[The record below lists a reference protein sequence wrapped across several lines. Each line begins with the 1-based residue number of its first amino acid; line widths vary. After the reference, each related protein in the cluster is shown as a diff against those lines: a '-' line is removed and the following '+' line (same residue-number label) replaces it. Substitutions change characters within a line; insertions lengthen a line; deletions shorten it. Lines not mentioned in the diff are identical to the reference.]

1 MTLNRRSRLLT
12 VCLTVW
18 ALLFAQAA
26 LAGYSCPSQSDR
38 EQGLAMAGMPCA
50 DSMALAVAVAVDEAQ
65 PALCHAHCQ
74 DQQQSADSYQ
84 PPLFATSAQLG
95 AVLTLAPVADKGSGP
110 LPPLPQWRRDT
121 APPLSV
127 RHCCLRL

>member
-12 VCLTVW
+12 LCLTVW
-18 ALLFAQAA
+18 ALLFAQAV
-26 LAGYSCPSQSDR
+26 LAAYSCPGQADR
-38 EQGLAMAGMPCA
+38 GQVLGMAGMPCA
-50 DSMALAVAVAVDEAQ
+50 DSMAAAMDEAQ

-95 AVLTLAPVADKGSGP
+95 AVLTLAPVRDKGGGP
-110 LPPLPQWRRDT
+110 LPPQPQWRRDT

-127 RHCCLRL
+127 RHCCLRI